1 MQPVAPGSYRDD
13 GMNTHILSQT
23 IVGALGWIDILVISL
38 AVMPL
43 FLISFFF
50 GREEKD
56 TGDFFLGGRKV
67 PPIVACLSFVATEV
81 SALTIVGVPATAYSE
96 NWEYLQFFIGSAAAR
111 ITVAFLFIPV
121 FYKYQCTSIYEFLK
135 YRFGAQTQYT
145 GSIFFFITR
154 LTASGV
160 RLYATC
166 MAVAY
171 IIGWNLAQAIL
182 FFTIVS
188 IIFITFGGIKAVV
201 WAGAYQAIIFFIAGA
216 VLLGYLLFHIQG
228 GLATAWQIAGDAG
241 RLSVFN
247 FNFDLNDA
255 TTFWAG
261 TANAFFI
268 GLAVFGTDQEM
279 MQRLLTVETRRK
291 SQSTIIATILAALPV
306 LCLYLAI
313 GTLLYVFYQQNP
325 EAARPEETKTV
336 LSHFV
341 TNTLPFGLKGLLLSA
356 IILASIDSPLSSL
369 SCSFVTDIYR
379 PLLKKS
385 ATEKHYLFVSRA
397 GVIGFGIILAVIA
410 FACNPIENILWFAF
424 EIFSLTGGATL
435 GVFLLGV
442 LTKRKSNRANVFA
455 MISSTLA
462 MIVLLL
468 LSKYDVIDL
477 AWSWLIVIGTATT
490 FVISYVA
497 EPLIDRTKS
506 NNFS

>member
-1 MQPVAPGSYRDD
+1 
-13 GMNTHILSQT
+13 MNINIIGQN
-23 IVGALGWIDILVISL
+23 IAGALGGIDILVISL
-38 AVMPL
+38 AVIPL
-43 FLISFFF
+43 FVISYIF

-67 PPIVACLSFVATEV
+67 PSIVACLSFVATEV

-135 YRFGAQTQYT
+135 HRFGAQTQYT

-171 IIGWNLAQAIL
+171 IIGWNLAEAII

-188 IIFITFGGIKAVV
+188 IVFIAFGGIKAVV
-201 WAGAYQAIIFFIAGA
+201 WAGAYQAIIFFGAGT
-216 VLLGYLLFHIQG
+216 VLLGYLLYHIQG
-228 GLATAWQIAGDAG
+228 GLTTAWQIADNAG

-247 FNFDLNDA
+247 FNVNLNDA

-279 MQRLLTVETRRK
+279 MQRLLTVETRKK
-291 SQSTIIATILAALPV
+291 SQNTIIATILGALPV

-313 GTLLYVFYQQNP
+313 GTLLFVFYQQNQNV
-325 EAARPEETKTV
+325 AGPEEVKVV
-336 LSHFV
+336 LSHFI
-341 TNTLPFGLKGLLLSA
+341 TNTLPTGLKGLLLSA

-379 PLLKKS
+379 PLINKS
-385 ATEKHYLFVSRA
+385 GTERHYLFVSRS
-397 GVIGFGIILAVIA
+397 GVIGFGIILALIA
-410 FACNPIENILWFAF
+410 FACSPVENILWFAF
-424 EIFSLTGGATL
+424 EIFSITGGATL

-442 LTKRKSNRANVFA
+442 LTKCQSNWANVFA
-455 MISSTLA
+455 MIFSTLA

-468 LSKYDVIDL
+468 LSKYNLINL

-490 FVISYVA
+490 LILSY
-497 EPLIDRTKS
+497 LLQSLCDKS
-506 NNFS
+506 PS